1 MRFSFFTGH
10 IIHISRLSLIMLAL
24 VCLGPG
30 NGQGATVP
38 VFTEKEFQVVVT
50 GVEGPM
56 KENVEATLAIPQG
69 MIREGKVEPTWARR
83 FARQAPARIAKAL
96 EPFGYYAPR
105 ISTQLERVD
114 NGYYLLR
121 ADIMPGEPVI
131 VSSLV
136 ITLHGEGEN
145 EGRLLR
151 QVETFPLQK
160 GAPLQH
166 QLYEEGKGKL
176 LATATTLGYP
186 DAHYLQHEI
195 RVDSGKRQADIKLQ
209 LDTGP
214 KYLFGDITFHGA
226 DDYPTTVLKRYLT
239 FAAGDTYDTGEL
251 AKTQA
256 NLLDAD
262 KFRHVKISDSRDP
275 SSSQSVP
282 ISIVLEPLPRY
293 QLRPGIGYGTDTGA
307 RTSLRFK
314 DNNSF
319 HLGHEFQADLLLA
332 EMRQS
337 LSGQYLVPLTSK
349 ADTLMAFSV
358 LYDRDHNDTFDSSS
372 LSTEASITHGLPKEI
387 KTTFFISLSQENYE
401 VGNEPSQNTTLIM
414 PGLRIGQR
422 QWKFEKPGKVR
433 RGYAWQVEVRGSSV
447 TLGSDVSVLQGI
459 LGGSAVVSLPGELKL
474 ILRAEGG
481 TTIQDEFDDLPPS
494 MRFFAGG
501 DQSVRG
507 YAYKSLGPKDA
518 QGDVIGGRHLMI
530 GSAEVEMPIND
541 DWSLALFYDTG
552 NAFDSVND
560 YELAHGAGLGIRRH
574 TPIGPIKLDI
584 ARQLE
589 GDRDYRLHLSVG
601 FGW

>member
-1 MRFSFFTGH
+1 
-10 IIHISRLSLIMLAL
+10 
-24 VCLGPG
+24 
-30 NGQGATVP
+30 
-38 VFTEKEFQVVVT
+38 
-50 GVEGPM
+50 M
-56 KENVEATLAIPQG
+56 KENIEAALAIPQG
-69 MIREGKVEPTWARR
+69 MIRDGKVEPTWARR
-83 FARQAPARIAKAL
+83 FARQAPVRITKAM

-105 ISTQLERVD
+105 ISTQLERED
-114 NGYYLLR
+114 NGNYLLR
-121 ADIMPGEPVI
+121 ADITPGEPVL
-131 VSSLV
+131 VSSLD
-136 ITLHGEGEN
+136 ITLHGAGEN

-151 QVETFPLQK
+151 QVGSFPLQK
-160 GAPLQH
+160 GARLQH
-166 QLYEEGKGKL
+166 QRYEESKGKL
-176 LATATTLGYP
+176 LATATALGYP
-186 DAHYLQHEI
+186 DARYLQHEI
-195 RVDSGKRQADIKLQ
+195 RVDSGKRQADITLQ

-214 KYLFGDITFHGA
+214 KYLFGDITFQGA

-239 FAAGDTYDTGEL
+239 FATGDTYDTGEL

-256 NLLDAD
+256 NFLDAD

-275 SSSQSVP
+275 GASQSVP
-282 ISIVLEPLPRY
+282 ISIELEPLPRY

-314 DNNSF
+314 DKNSF

-358 LYDRDHNDTFDSSS
+358 LYDRDRNDTFDSSS
-372 LSTEASITHGLPKEI
+372 LSTEASLTHGLPREI
-387 KTTFFISLSQENYE
+387 KATFFISLSQEDYE
-401 VGNEPSQNTTLIM
+401 VGNEPSQSTTLIM

-422 QWKFEKPGKVR
+422 QWKFEQPGKVR
-433 RGYAWQVEVRGSSV
+433 RGYAWQMEVRGSAVS
-447 TLGSDVSVLQGI
+447 LGSDVSVLQGL
-459 LGGSAVVSLPGELKL
+459 LGGSAVVSLPGKLKL
-474 ILRAEGG
+474 ILRGEGG
-481 TTIQDEFDDLPPS
+481 TTIQDEFNDLPPS

-530 GSAEVEMPIND
+530 GSVEVEKPVND

-552 NAFDSVND
+552 NAFDNIND
-560 YELAHGAGLGIRRH
+560 YELAHGAGLGIRRY